1 MTVVFRLM
9 ATALALV
16 MCISGLPFGL
26 RWLDTALRRGGLTPL
41 LAIASH
47 AQGQR
52 PRVTVPTKP
61 PAPQKPASG
70 DSDADAEVVRV
81 ETDLVNT
88 LFTAVDQNR
97 HFVTSLRSED
107 VRIFENDV
115 PQTVSMFQ
123 RETDRPLSLAIL
135 IDTSESQRGVMAQEK
150 LAARAFV
157 ESVIR
162 PSVDRAAVLSFT
174 GIPKLEQ
181 ALTGDPVR
189 LREGIDQVRVELSAE
204 NERLLAAGEDPLPIE
219 QDPSGYTSIWDAL
232 WLTIQEHL
240 VKTPD
245 NTRRAIILLSDGDDT
260 ASHKDKQEVI
270 DLAVR
275 SDVVI
280 YSIGIRDADFPEG
293 KLDAGAL
300 RKVSDK
306 TGGRTFIPAGPG
318 DLTQAFS
325 QIDQE
330 LRSQY
335 LIAYS
340 PTNKNRDATYRRL
353 RIEII
358 NPELRKQK
366 LQLLYRQGYY
376 AKK

>member
-1 MTVVFRLM
+1 VTPGFRFLLVIVLSLVVE
-9 ATALALV
+9 A
-16 MCISGLPFGL
+16 SGLRSAEINAQAQQHQPPVVHK
-26 RWLDTALRRGGLTPL
+26 TP
-41 LAIASH
+41 
-47 AQGQR
+47 
-52 PRVTVPTKP
+52 P
-61 PAPQKPASG
+61 PQKPASG
-70 DSDADAEVVRV
+70 DSEPEAEVVRV

-88 LFTAVDQNR
+88 LFTAVDKDR
-97 HFVTSLRSED
+97 HFVTSLRPED

-115 PQTVSMFQ
+115 PQPVSMFQ

-135 IDTSESQRGVMAQEK
+135 IDTSESQKGVMAEEK
-150 LAARAFV
+150 RAALAFV
-157 ESVIR
+157 NSVIR
-162 PSVDRAAVLSFT
+162 PGGDRAAILSFT
-174 GIPKLEQ
+174 GVPRLEQ
-181 ALTGDPVR
+181 SLTGDPVR
-189 LREGIDQVRVELSAE
+189 LRKGIEQVRVQLSPE
-204 NERLLAAGEDPLPIE
+204 NERLLAAGEDPLPID
-219 QDPSGYTSIWDAL
+219 QDPSGYTSIWDAM
-232 WLTIQEHL
+232 WITIQEHL
-240 VKTPD
+240 SKTPD

-260 ASHKDKQEVI
+260 SSRKGKQEVI
-270 DLAVR
+270 DLAVK

-306 TGGRTFIPAGPG
+306 TGGRAFIPAGTQ
-318 DLTQAFS
+318 DLAQAFS

-340 PTNKNRDATYRRL
+340 PTNKNRDASYRRI
-353 RIEII
+353 RIDIV

>member
-1 MTVVFRLM
+1 MAFRFLLI
-9 ATALALV
+9 TALTLAV
-16 MCISGLPFGL
+16 GFGGFPSMAS
-26 RWLDTALRRGGLTPL
+26 RAQAQQPRAPVLT
-41 LAIASH
+41 
-47 AQGQR
+47 Q
-52 PRVTVPTKP
+52 TP
-61 PAPQKPASG
+61 PPQKPARV
-70 DSDADAEVVRV
+70 DSEPEADVVRV

-88 LFTAVDQNR
+88 LFTAVDKDR
-97 HFVTSLRSED
+97 HFVTSLRAED

-162 PSVDRAAVLSFT
+162 SGVDRAAVLSFT

-181 ALTGDPVR
+181 ALTGDPVL
-189 LREGIDQVRVELSAE
+189 LRQGIEQVRVELSAE
-204 NERLLAAGEDPLPIE
+204 NQRLLAAGEDPLPLE

-232 WLTIQEHL
+232 WFTTQEQL
-240 VKTPD
+240 IKTPA

-260 ASHKDKQEVI
+260 ASQKGKQEVI
-270 DLAVR
+270 DLAVK

-306 TGGRTFIPAGPG
+306 TGGRAFIPAGPA

-340 PTNKNRDATYRRL
+340 PTNKNRDASYRRL

-358 NPELRKQK
+358 NPALRQQK

>member
-1 MTVVFRLM
+1 MTIEIHFLT
-9 ATALALV
+9 AALALV
-16 MCISGLPFGL
+16 ITLSGLP
-26 RWLDTALRRGGLTPL
+26 TS
-41 LAIASH
+41 ASNAK
-47 AQGQR
+47 AQQQR
-52 PRVTVPTKP
+52 APVVTKT

-70 DSDADAEVVRV
+70 DSEPEAEVVRV

-88 LFTAVDQNR
+88 LFTAVDKDR
-97 HFVTSLRSED
+97 HFVTSLRAED

-135 IDTSESQRGVMAQEK
+135 IDTSESQKGVMAEEK
-150 LAARAFV
+150 RAARAFV
-157 ESVIR
+157 DSVIR
-162 PSVDRAAVLSFT
+162 SGIDRAAVLSFT
-174 GIPKLEQ
+174 GVPRLEQ
-181 ALTGDPVR
+181 ALTSDPVC
-189 LREGIDQVRVELSAE
+189 LRQGIEQVRVQMSPE

-219 QDPSGYTSIWDAL
+219 QDPSGYTSIWDAM
-232 WLTIQEHL
+232 WITIQEHL
-240 VKTPD
+240 SKTPD

-260 ASHKDKQEVI
+260 ASRKGKQEVI
-270 DLAVR
+270 DLAVK

-306 TGGRTFIPAGPG
+306 TGGRAFIPAGPG

-340 PTNKNRDATYRRL
+340 PTNKNRDGSYRRL
-353 RIEII
+353 RIEIT

>member
-1 MTVVFRLM
+1 MTLAFRFIVISS
-9 ATALALV
+9 LALIV
-16 MCISGLPFGL
+16 ATSGLVY
-26 RWLDTALRRGGLTPL
+26 
-41 LAIASH
+41 S
-47 AQGQR
+47 QNNSQSKQQR
-52 PRVTVPTKP
+52 SPVVNKTQ
-61 PAPQKPASG
+61 APQKRPSG
-70 DSDADAEVVRV
+70 ESEPEAEVVRV

-88 LFTAVDQNR
+88 LFTAVDKDL
-97 HFVTSLRSED
+97 HFVTSLRPED

-135 IDTSESQRGVMAQEK
+135 IDRSDSQKGVMTEEK
-150 LAARAFV
+150 RAARAFV
-157 ESVIR
+157 DSVIR
-162 PSVDRAAVLSFT
+162 PGVDRAAILSFT
-174 GIPKLEQ
+174 GVARLEQ
-181 ALTGDPVR
+181 ALTSDPIR
-189 LREGIDQVRVELSAE
+189 LRKGIEQVRVEMSPE
-204 NERLLAAGEDPLPIE
+204 NERRLAAGEDPLPID
-219 QDPSGYTSIWDAL
+219 QDPSGYTSIWDAM
-232 WLTIQEHL
+232 WITVQEHL
-240 VKTPD
+240 NKTPE

-260 ASHKDKQEVI
+260 SSQIGKQEVI

-306 TGGRTFIPAGPG
+306 TGGRAFIPSQPS
-318 DLTQAFS
+318 DLARAFS

-340 PTNKNRDATYRRL
+340 PTNKNRDASYRRI
-353 RIEII
+353 RIDIV

-376 AKK
+376 AKNQ

>member
-1 MTVVFRLM
+1 VPFTFRFLPVTV
-9 ATALALV
+9 LALV
-16 MCISGLPFGL
+16 VAAACLTS
-26 RWLDTALRRGGLTPL
+26 AESNAQEQQRR
-41 LAIASH
+41 
-47 AQGQR
+47 
-52 PRVTVPTKP
+52 VPVVVKT

-70 DSDADAEVVRV
+70 QSEPEAEVVRV

-88 LFTAVDQNR
+88 LFTAVDKDR
-97 HFVTSLRSED
+97 HFVTSLRPED
-107 VRIFENDV
+107 VRILENDV

-135 IDTSESQRGVMAQEK
+135 IDTSESQKGVMAQEK
-150 LAARAFV
+150 RAARAFV
-157 ESVIR
+157 DSVIR
-162 PSVDRAAVLSFT
+162 PGVDRAAILSFT
-174 GIPKLEQ
+174 GVPRLEQ
-181 ALTGDPVR
+181 ALTGDPAR
-189 LREGIDQVRVELSAE
+189 LRKGIEQVRVELSPE
-204 NERLLAAGEDPLPIE
+204 NERRLAAGEDPLPID
-219 QDPSGYTSIWDAL
+219 QDPSGYTSIWDAV
-232 WLTIQEHL
+232 WITIQEQL
-240 VKTPD
+240 NKTPD
-245 NTRRAIILLSDGDDT
+245 NTRRAIILLTDGDDT
-260 ASHKDKQEVI
+260 SSRIGKQEVI
-270 DLAVR
+270 DLAVK

-306 TGGRTFIPAGPG
+306 TGGRAFIPAAAG

-340 PTNKNRDATYRRL
+340 PTNKSRDGSYRRI
-353 RIEII
+353 RIDIV

>member
-1 MTVVFRLM
+1 MTIEFRFLT
-9 ATALALV
+9 AALALV
-16 MCISGLPFGL
+16 ITLSGLPS
-26 RWLDTALRRGGLTPL
+26 TASNAQAQQQRTP
-41 LAIASH
+41 
-47 AQGQR
+47 
-52 PRVTVPTKP
+52 VMTKTP
-61 PAPQKPASG
+61 EPQKPASG
-70 DSDADAEVVRV
+70 DSEPEAEVVRV
-81 ETDLVNT
+81 ETDLVDT
-88 LFTAVDQNR
+88 LFTAVDKDR
-97 HFVTSLRSED
+97 HFVTSLRAED

-135 IDTSESQRGVMAQEK
+135 IDTSESQKGVMAEEK
-150 LAARAFV
+150 RAARAFV
-157 ESVIR
+157 DSVIR
-162 PSVDRAAVLSFT
+162 PGIDRAAVLSFT
-174 GIPKLEQ
+174 GVPRLEQ
-181 ALTGDPVR
+181 ALTSDPVR
-189 LREGIDQVRVELSAE
+189 LRKGIEQVRVQMSPE
-204 NERLLAAGEDPLPIE
+204 NERLLAAGEDPLPID
-219 QDPSGYTSIWDAL
+219 QDPSGYTSIWDAM
-232 WLTIQEHL
+232 WITIQEHL
-240 VKTPD
+240 SKTPD

-260 ASHKDKQEVI
+260 ASRKGKQEVI
-270 DLAVR
+270 DLAVK

-306 TGGRTFIPAGPG
+306 TGGRAFIPAGPG

-340 PTNKNRDATYRRL
+340 PTNKNRDASYRRL

>member
-1 MTVVFRLM
+1 MAFRFLM
-9 ATALALV
+9 VTALALV
-16 MCISGLPFGL
+16 VGV
-26 RWLDTALRRGGLTPL
+26 GGFPYLAGRAQAQQPRAPVLT
-41 LAIASH
+41 
-47 AQGQR
+47 Q
-52 PRVTVPTKP
+52 TP
-61 PAPQKPASG
+61 PPQKPARV
-70 DSDADAEVVRV
+70 DSEPEAEVVRV

-88 LFTAVDQNR
+88 LFTALDKDL
-97 HFVTSLRSED
+97 HFVTSLRAED

-123 RETDRPLSLAIL
+123 RETDRSLSLAIL

-162 PSVDRAAVLSFT
+162 PGVDRAAVLSFT
-174 GIPKLEQ
+174 GITKLEQ
-181 ALTGDPVR
+181 ALTDDPVR
-189 LREGIDQVRVELSAE
+189 LEKGIEQVRVELSAE
-204 NERLLAAGEDPLPIE
+204 NQRLLAAGEDPLPLE

-240 VKTPD
+240 IKTPA

-260 ASHKDKQEVI
+260 ASQKGKQEVI
-270 DLAVR
+270 DLAVK

-306 TGGRTFIPAGPG
+306 TGGRAFIPAGPG

-340 PTNKNRDATYRRL
+340 PTNKNRDASYRRL

-358 NPELRKQK
+358 NPALRQQK

>member
-1 MTVVFRLM
+1 MT
-9 ATALALV
+9 
-16 MCISGLPFGL
+16 I
-26 RWLDTALRRGGLTPL
+26 ALRLITAAALFLLIGNGVWPSTTSHSQAQQPRAPILT
-41 LAIASH
+41 
-47 AQGQR
+47 Q
-52 PRVTVPTKP
+52 TP
-61 PAPQKPASG
+61 PPQKPAKG
-70 DSDADAEVVRV
+70 DSEPAEAEVVRV

-88 LFTAVDQNR
+88 LFTALDRDR
-97 HFVTSLRSED
+97 HFVTSLQAQD

-115 PQTVSMFQ
+115 PQTVSVFQ

-135 IDTSESQRGVMAQEK
+135 IDTSESQRGVMAEEK
-150 LAARAFV
+150 RAARAFV

-162 PSVDRAAVLSFT
+162 PGIDHAAVLSFT

-189 LREGIDQVRVELSAE
+189 LRKGIEQVHVELSAE
-204 NERLLAAGEDPLPIE
+204 NQRLLAAGEDPLPIE

-240 VKTPD
+240 IKTPD

-260 ASHKDKQEVI
+260 ASRKGKQEAI

-280 YSIGIRDADFPEG
+280 YAIGIRDADFPEG

-306 TGGRTFIPAGPG
+306 TGGRTFIPAAAA

-340 PTNKNRDATYRRL
+340 PTNKNRDATYRRIRIDIITPAL
-353 RIEII
+353 RQ
-358 NPELRKQK
+358 QK